1 MKDLEPLSK
10 LISLKGKKALIT
22 GSALGIGKAMAYR
35 FAEAG
40 ADLELVDIN
49 GRGLRTVAEELSKFK
64 ARIYI
69 HKVNISFKRRDSCLV
84 GGVERERA

>member
-22 GSALGIGKAMAYR
+22 DPALGIGKAMAYR
-35 FAEAG
+35 LAEAG

-49 GRGLRTVAEELSKFK
+49 ERALRTVAEELSKFK
-64 ARIYI
+64 V
-69 HKVNISFKRRDSCLV
+69 KV
-84 GGVERERA
+84 GVYKGNLSSKE